1 MVSYFD
7 DFRAALRILTI
18 GVLKEKKRM
27 KFQFASV
34 LLVLLAVFGAAYRLP
49 KVNALKNKVAQGFVA
64 SSLVFGGFNALDT
77 AFMEGAHT
85 SSVAAQKSV
94 FIGNYD
100 DPEHPGCLRKITVQG
115 KNVKLIGSDDINGAN
130 QWVLSAKEDFP
141 GTIFVDFSPKG
152 GPSDL
157 LGVFNEQTNG
167 IKWPDGNTWK
177 KLSE

>member
-1 MVSYFD
+1 M
-7 DFRAALRILTI
+7 
-18 GVLKEKKRM
+18 LKEKKRM

-100 DPEHPGCLRKITVQG
+100 GECIIDST
-115 KNVKLIGSDDINGAN
+115 
-130 QWVLSAKEDFP
+130 
-141 GTIFVDFSPKG
+141 
-152 GPSDL
+152 
-157 LGVFNEQTNG
+157 FN
-167 IKWPDGNTWK
+167 
-177 KLSE
+177 